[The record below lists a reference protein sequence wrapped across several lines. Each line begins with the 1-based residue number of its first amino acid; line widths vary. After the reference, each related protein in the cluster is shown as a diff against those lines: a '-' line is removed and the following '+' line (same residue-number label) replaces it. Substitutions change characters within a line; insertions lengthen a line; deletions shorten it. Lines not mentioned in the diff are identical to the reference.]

1 MILLFEDAS
10 ISYSDDLIQAVQ
22 LQVSYVVIFHSESNL
37 RELEELEDRLQH
49 GNSKLFVPLWKKPL
63 LLVNY
68 LFLKPIEPVNLSKAS
83 FADTSLLKSFQIQ
96 LSSRK
101 ICFQTTSSNFQ
112 KSFAT
117 RVS

>member
-49 GNSKLFVPLWKKPL
+49 GNSELFVSLWKKPL
-63 LLVNY
+63 LL
-68 LFLKPIEPVNLSKAS
+68 SQ
-83 FADTSLLKSFQIQ
+83 LLVFEAYRACQP
-96 LSSRK
+96 L
-101 ICFQTTSSNFQ
+101 
-112 KSFAT
+112 
-117 RVS
+117 

>member
-49 GNSKLFVPLWKKPL
+49 GNSELFVPLWKKPL
-63 LLVNY
+63 LL
-68 LFLKPIEPVNLSKAS
+68 SQ
-83 FADTSLLKSFQIQ
+83 LLVFEAYGACQP
-96 LSSRK
+96 L
-101 ICFQTTSSNFQ
+101 
-112 KSFAT
+112 
-117 RVS
+117 